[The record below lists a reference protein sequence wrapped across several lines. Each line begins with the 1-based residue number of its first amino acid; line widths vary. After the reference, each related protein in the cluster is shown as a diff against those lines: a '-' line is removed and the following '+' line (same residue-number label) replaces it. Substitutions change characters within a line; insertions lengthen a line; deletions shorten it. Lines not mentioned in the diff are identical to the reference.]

1 MSKRGIC
8 FLFLAFVLGMSVCG
22 NAHAVV
28 IEDSLVVTDVTPVQ
42 FCVVWGT
49 TEPAN
54 ATVNVFQDPAGQN
67 PETKAIV
74 TFESRNHPPAEDI
87 GVMKAKVMG
96 LKPDTEYFF
105 QTETILKSSNSV
117 LLSSIQSVKTEKSS
131 IIVRNDVLAPKVSVD
146 GVKPALGML
155 VIAILEGASYPVSG
169 WVADGMPEQWSA
181 VDSNN
186 FYDKTTHVNLELQG
200 GEIINLMLFGGSLG
214 YVETQTIVP
223 VKTGGIQSLK
233 AVSLQ
238 LSSSSVPS
246 PAAPSSTA
254 PPPAAVPAGGEGG
267 CFISTILG
275 ER

>member
-1 MSKRGIC
+1 MLKRSLVISII
-8 FLFLAFVLGMSVCG
+8 FLVFLVPMFG
-22 NAHAVV
+22 NAQATV
-28 IEDSLVVTDVTPVQ
+28 IDGSLVVTDVTPMQ

-54 ATVNVFQDPAGQN
+54 ATVNVFQDPAGQI
-67 PETKAIV
+67 PMAKAIV
-74 TFESRNHPPAEDI
+74 TFESRNYPPAEDI

-131 IIVRNDVLAPKVSVD
+131 IIVRNDVLAPKVSAD
-146 GVKPALGML
+146 GVEPALGML
-155 VIAILEGASYPVSG
+155 VIAILEGASYPVSS

-181 VDSNN
+181 LDTNN

-214 YVETQTIVP
+214 YAETQTIVP
-223 VKTGGIQSLK
+223 VKTGGIQSLE

-238 LSSSSVPS
+238 LSSSSAPS
-246 PAAPSSTA
+246 PAAASPE
-254 PPPAAVPAGGEGG
+254 AVPAGGGGG